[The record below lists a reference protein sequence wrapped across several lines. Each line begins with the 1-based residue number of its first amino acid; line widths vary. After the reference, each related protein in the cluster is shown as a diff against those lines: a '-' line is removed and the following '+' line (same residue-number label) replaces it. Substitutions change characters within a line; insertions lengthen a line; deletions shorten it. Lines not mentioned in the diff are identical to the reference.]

1 MVGAAAV
8 LGGVTR
14 MTVSLVVIMFELTG
28 GVRYIVPLMAA
39 SMASKWVGDALGRQ
53 GIYDAHI
60 ALNGYPFLDI
70 KEEFDHTTLAADVM
84 QPQNNEPLSVL
95 TQDSMPLGQV
105 EEILDQTDHNGFP
118 VVVSQ
123 ESQYLVGFVLRRDLL
138 LAISN
143 AKQRIEDI
151 SPQTLILFTNHVPAQ
166 IPGTP
171 LKLWKIL
178 DLAPT
183 TITDKTP
190 MATVV
195 NMFRKLGLRQTLV
208 THNGRL
214 LGIITKKDVLRH
226 IKKMDNDDPETVLF
240 N

>member
-1 MVGAAAV
+1 MI
-8 LGGVTR
+8 L
-14 MTVSLVVIMFELTG
+14 LTG

-39 SMASKWVGDALGRQ
+39 SMASKWVGDALGRA

-60 ALNGYPFLDI
+60 TLNGYPFLDI

-84 QPQNNEPLSVL
+84 QPQSNEPLAVL
-95 TQDSMPLGQV
+95 TQDSMSLGQV
-105 EEILDQTDHNGFP
+105 EEILDSTDHNGFP
-118 VVVSQ
+118 VVVSM
-123 ESQYLVGFVLRRDLL
+123 ESQYLVGFVLRRDLM
-138 LAISN
+138 LAIAN
-143 AKQRIEDI
+143 AKQRVEDI
-151 SPQTLILFTNHVPAQ
+151 SSHTLVLFTNHIPAVVQ
-166 IPGTP
+166 DQDNSLNPGSPGGLSAGTTP

-183 TITDKTP
+183 CITDKTP
-190 MATVV
+190 METVV

-226 IKKMDNDDPETVLF
+226 IKKMDNEDPETILF